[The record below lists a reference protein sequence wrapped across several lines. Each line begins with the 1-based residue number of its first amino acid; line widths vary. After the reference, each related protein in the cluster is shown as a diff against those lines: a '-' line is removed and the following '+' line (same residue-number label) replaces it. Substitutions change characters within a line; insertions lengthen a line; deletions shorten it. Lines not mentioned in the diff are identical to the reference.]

1 MCSTT
6 YTQHACH
13 WIRFSSFFVVW
24 LSCLSMLLN
33 KKNFCYRNANS
44 ANGSANDFRNLA
56 EIVYDLFKPAAHTD
70 CLAFGM
76 RNKYDD
82 DSDDEKKIF

>member
-1 MCSTT
+1 
-6 YTQHACH
+6 
-13 WIRFSSFFVVW
+13 
-24 LSCLSMLLN
+24 MLLN

-82 DSDDEKKIF
+82 DSDDEKKISEFFLSDNKLKYLIFNFTCACV

>member
-13 WIRFSSFFVVW
+13 WIRFSSFRRLVVM
-24 LSCLSMLLN
+24 SLN
-33 KKNFCYRNANS
+33 VVEQKNFCYRNANS

>member
-1 MCSTT
+1 
-6 YTQHACH
+6 
-13 WIRFSSFFVVW
+13 
-24 LSCLSMLLN
+24 MLLN

-56 EIVYDLFKPAAHTD
+56 EIVHDLFKPAAHTD

-82 DSDDEKKIF
+82 DSDDEKKISEFFLSDNKLKYLIFNFTCACV